1 MAMIVKT
8 DYTDAVKN
16 VLRTVE
22 GPLSV
27 QPLFNVVIHNPKTNR
42 VSLLTVGEDDGE
54 DIFEKPI
61 IIGFTETGKICI
73 EKNHTDLDLEGELLK
88 KGVPGE
94 DIVRK
99 EWPGLQNP
107 LP

>member
-1 MAMIVKT
+1 MIVKT

-16 VLRTVE
+16 ILRTVE

-42 VSLLTVGEDDGE
+42 VSLLTVGEDNGE
-54 DIFEKPI
+54 DVFEKPI
-61 IIGFTETGKICI
+61 IIAFTEAGKICI
-73 EKNHTDLDLEGELLK
+73 EKNNTDLNVKGELLK
-88 KGVPGE
+88 QGVPEE

-99 EWPGLQNP
+99 
-107 LP
+107 